1 MNFPWLQDARQQF
14 NQQFLAGRLPHA
26 VLLSGPAGLGKMQLA
41 REMATSLLCLQPHR
55 EAEQNQPGLAC
66 GLCKS
71 CLLFKGGAHPDFRLV
86 TFIQREKSEE
96 LKTIIGVDQIRELIA
111 SMQLTNGL
119 SPRKVAIVHP
129 AEAMNRNAANAL
141 LKTLEEP
148 LGEVV
153 LMLVSNDASRL
164 AATIRSRC
172 QSLPIRPPAP
182 EDSKTWLQE
191 YSKVGPDEASL
202 ALQAAANS
210 PLQAALLLQQG
221 RVDDYRNLLE
231 LLQRISQDSEE
242 LAAAYDALFKLEPT
256 ELWHW
261 LAVA

>member
-1 MNFPWLQDARQQF
+1 
-14 NQQFLAGRLPHA
+14 
-26 VLLSGPAGLGKMQLA
+26 
-41 REMATSLLCLQPHR
+41 
-55 EAEQNQPGLAC
+55 
-66 GLCKS
+66 
-71 CLLFKGGAHPDFRLV
+71 
-86 TFIQREKSEE
+86 
-96 LKTIIGVDQIRELIA
+96 
-111 SMQLTNGL
+111 
-119 SPRKVAIVHP
+119 
-129 AEAMNRNAANAL
+129 
-141 LKTLEEP
+141 
-148 LGEVV
+148 
-153 LMLVSNDASRL
+153 NDASRL

-182 EDSKTWLQE
+182 EDSKAWLQG
-191 YSKVGPDEASL
+191 YSKVGPEEAGL

-261 LAVA
+261 LAVASAEKLRSSLLAEALPSSQYKSPRNRRLQRHWAGLYQLANRNHKLLSTPVRKDLLLRDWLIQWSAPTGS